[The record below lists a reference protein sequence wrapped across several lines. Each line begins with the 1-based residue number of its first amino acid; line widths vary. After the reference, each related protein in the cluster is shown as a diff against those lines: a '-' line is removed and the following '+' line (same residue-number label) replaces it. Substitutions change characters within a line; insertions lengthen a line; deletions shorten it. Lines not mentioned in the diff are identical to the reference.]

1 VRRALEGLNG
11 VKKAEVSMRNRQA
24 VVYFEDGEVN
34 ADQMIKAVR
43 RVGFRAS
50 KRKGPL

>member
-1 VRRALEGLNG
+1 VRRALEGLDG
-11 VKKAEVSMRNRQA
+11 VKKADVSMRNRQA
-24 VVYFEDGEVN
+24 VVYFEDGEVS

-50 KRKGPL
+50 KKRGPL